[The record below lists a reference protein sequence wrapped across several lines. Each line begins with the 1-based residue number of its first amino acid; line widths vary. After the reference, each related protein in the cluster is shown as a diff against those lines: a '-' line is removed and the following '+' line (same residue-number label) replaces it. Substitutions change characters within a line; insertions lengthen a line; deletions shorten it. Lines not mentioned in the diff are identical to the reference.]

1 MEILLKNAPHSW
13 NRANLHAPIGSFA
26 QAEGVPVFRI
36 QQHPRDFIV
45 TFPRGYHSGFNHGFH
60 IGEAVNFALSN
71 WIPYG
76 LVSLDRY
83 RALGS
88 MSCLDIQRCICTAAR
103 ILLLQGPPCY
113 DSAPAK
119 AKPGKTA
126 RQKKDGQVGEGLP
139 ESHMHGKTCAGTP
152 MAGAKLKGVEFR
164 SIDKHSASM
173 WAWAFRTLDLYQTRT
188 IEWANRRGIPVK
200 RMIDKPR
207 EATTSQTSGSPDAP
221 RPELRDLCCACAHV
235 LHLLY
240 VERTAD
246 ESVFNH
252 ACPEHREYLGCRED
266 QVTLRVRYVPE
277 EMTKLRAACE
287 AWARRKGTLQRAG
300 EPMMMRG
307 CVSDELATV
316 GTSAPAE
323 GKEPPKFPLI
333 VADTFPSLKELLA
346 EGKNAT
352 KATLAF
358 RRHLLFAKPE
368 LRATLQKLT
377 QEWATFFCVFDTAHV
392 HAKFCSSRSDSQA

>member
-1 MEILLKNAPHSW
+1 M
-13 NRANLHAPIGSFA
+13 
-26 QAEGVPVFRI
+26 
-36 QQHPRDFIV
+36 
-45 TFPRGYHSGFNHGFH
+45 
-60 IGEAVNFALSN
+60 
-71 WIPYG
+71 
-76 LVSLDRY
+76 
-83 RALGS
+83 
-88 MSCLDIQRCICTAAR
+88 
-103 ILLLQGPPCY
+103 
-113 DSAPAK
+113 
-119 AKPGKTA
+119 
-126 RQKKDGQVGEGLP
+126 
-139 ESHMHGKTCAGTP
+139 
-152 MAGAKLKGVEFR
+152 
-164 SIDKHSASM
+164 
-173 WAWAFRTLDLYQTRT
+173 
-188 IEWANRRGIPVK
+188 
-200 RMIDKPR
+200 
-207 EATTSQTSGSPDAP
+207 
-221 RPELRDLCCACAHV
+221 
-235 LHLLY
+235 
-240 VERTAD
+240 
-246 ESVFNH
+246 
-252 ACPEHREYLGCRED
+252 
-266 QVTLRVRYVPE
+266 RYVPE